1 MNETGIHK
9 SIKNIKIGKI
19 INLTNSEKSKI
30 NSLEYNDSF
39 EIEKNNINAFPLHLK
54 TNPNITDI
62 SHDFNKK
69 ANIKYIFNNYIN
81 DNNISNNYYKI
92 REKESTKSFSENKIA
107 QSDINIDSKNIN
119 KETRKKYKNIK
130 LYINT
135 KNSKP
140 KIILNKKDINFNSNS
155 NSNDKKMKLIK
166 NLYFIKSQNQS
177 INENN
182 YNSINTLSIKHHI
195 TNESTKSSIFPKIPN
210 KISRDRSDNIV
221 DDLKIMNNS
230 TFNYERFQ
238 NKNKYNEFM
247 SIRKKYPFVL
257 NPNPITPS
265 IFIDLPKNIK
275 RENKKNYT
283 ILKNENEKLF
293 QQFFSIIPKEKFSKK
308 FQNVGNAF
316 KQKGNNNKDK
326 LILIEENDDSLI
338 NPNIISGY
346 KLLKD
351 LNNKEKT
358 INKKAIKLSK
368 KSLYNKFKKCIIYLA
383 SKISNISIY
392 ITEVIKNYKKPK
404 NSYFYPNSHDLFF
417 AIKSKNIKLAEQIL
431 DSNKHL
437 VLDFDYFGMT
447 SLHWAAKYNC
457 YQIIPK
463 LFEYGSHID
472 AINYI
477 GDTPLLISIKHNFME
492 ATVFLLL
499 YSASP
504 FIKDLR
510 GFNSIHYSKN
520 DFKMNIIFK
529 KVVSLHYAS
538 ILGKTKN
545 KFEFISARFSEYILN
560 DYKNDLESEAYN
572 LINSKYEFFKR
583 KNNTK

>member
-1 MNETGIHK
+1 MN
-9 SIKNIKIGKI
+9 S
-19 INLTNSEKSKI
+19 
-30 NSLEYNDSF
+30 
-39 EIEKNNINAFPLHLK
+39 
-54 TNPNITDI
+54 
-62 SHDFNKK
+62 
-69 ANIKYIFNNYIN
+69 
-81 DNNISNNYYKI
+81 
-92 REKESTKSFSENKIA
+92 
-107 QSDINIDSKNIN
+107 
-119 KETRKKYKNIK
+119 
-130 LYINT
+130 
-135 KNSKP
+135 
-140 KIILNKKDINFNSNS
+140 
-155 NSNDKKMKLIK
+155 
-166 NLYFIKSQNQS
+166 
-177 INENN
+177 
-182 YNSINTLSIKHHI
+182 
-195 TNESTKSSIFPKIPN
+195 
-210 KISRDRSDNIV
+210 
-221 DDLKIMNNS
+221 S

-238 NKNKYNEFM
+238 NKKKYNELM

-316 KQKGNNNKDK
+316 KQKENNINNK
-326 LILIEENDDSLI
+326 
-338 NPNIISGY
+338 
-346 KLLKD
+346 
-351 LNNKEKT
+351 
-358 INKKAIKLSK
+358 KKAIKLSK
-368 KSLYNKFKKCIIYLA
+368 KSFYNKFKKYIIYLA

-417 AIKSKNIKLAEQIL
+417 AIKSNNIKLAEQIL
-431 DSNKHL
+431 DSGKHL
-437 VLDFDYFGMT
+437 VLDFDCFGMT

-463 LFEYGSHID
+463 LVEYGSHID

-477 GDTPLLISIKHNFME
+477 GDTPLLISIKHNFIE

-504 FIKDLR
+504 FIKDIR

-529 KVVSLHYAS
+529 KVVSLHYTS

-545 KFEFISARFSEYILN
+545 KFEFISTRFSEYILN